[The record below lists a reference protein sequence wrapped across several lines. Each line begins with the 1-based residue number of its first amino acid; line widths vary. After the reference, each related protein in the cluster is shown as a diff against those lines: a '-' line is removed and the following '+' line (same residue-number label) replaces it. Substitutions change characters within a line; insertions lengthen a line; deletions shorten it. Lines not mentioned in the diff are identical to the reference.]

1 MENNKS
7 NKSSNT
13 LVFASNDFDLK
24 KRIENWCQLN
34 NKKIVLSEPDS
45 PDIIAINSF
54 AVIVDPDFVG
64 KENLESFLEFQKS
77 LEFDESIYEDKELVE
92 FYKQYFDLDK
102 NGKFIIEPTELLLT
116 NELRADEIIAK
127 LDEFVEVYKDN
138 FIVEDIV
145 DYSEQEIFKIEKKL
159 HQKSFVSLRDMIP
172 ETIQQIREISK
183 TKNPILG
190 VRTGFKC
197 LDRII
202 GGFRKGQLIVI
213 ASRPEM
219 GKTSFALNMA
229 LNSAMYYNKKI
240 AIFTLDLVKD
250 ELLMRM
256 FSSASQVSLQDMQK
270 GYGMTKEKNDR
281 ITQVAEILSEKEIY
295 FDDNGANT
303 MLDISTRSWVLKAEL
318 GGLDMIIIDYL
329 QLMNSG
335 RKTESRQQEISEIS
349 RDLKVLAEELE
360 LPIIVLSQLNRDLES
375 RPDKE
380 PMLSDLR
387 ESGKIEQNA
396 DIVMFIYRDEF
407 YNPDNYENKGI
418 AEISISKNRYG
429 CIGLVKLLFRKEFTS
444 FRSFSDAY
452 ND

>member
-13 LVFASNDFDLK
+13 LVFASTDFDLK

-213 ASRPEM
+213 ASRPEI

-281 ITQVAEILSEKEIY
+281 ITQVAEILSEKEI
-295 FDDNGANT
+295 
-303 MLDISTRSWVLKAEL
+303 
-318 GGLDMIIIDYL
+318 
-329 QLMNSG
+329 
-335 RKTESRQQEISEIS
+335 
-349 RDLKVLAEELE
+349 
-360 LPIIVLSQLNRDLES
+360 
-375 RPDKE
+375 
-380 PMLSDLR
+380 
-387 ESGKIEQNA
+387 
-396 DIVMFIYRDEF
+396 
-407 YNPDNYENKGI
+407 
-418 AEISISKNRYG
+418 
-429 CIGLVKLLFRKEFTS
+429 
-444 FRSFSDAY
+444 
-452 ND
+452 